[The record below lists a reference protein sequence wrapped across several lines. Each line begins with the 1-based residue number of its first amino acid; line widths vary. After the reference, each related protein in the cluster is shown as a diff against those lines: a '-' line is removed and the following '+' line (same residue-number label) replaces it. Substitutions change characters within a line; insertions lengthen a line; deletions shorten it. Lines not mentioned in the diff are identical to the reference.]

1 MNHLK
6 LIMATVALTGLSVTA
21 EATQQVK
28 IEEHHPIVTKTKEPG
43 WANVNCIT
51 LQDEFSTTNSGIM
64 KFPVGKTVPVKAS
77 VSYSGDRQPI
87 SQSNVVFEN
96 VDPALTIGYDPTTLQ
111 INGHKASF
119 TFTVTLNQHL
129 TKPALFTIK
138 VADGSPTDNQHL
150 TPYSQRQTVEE
161 MLNVDEDN
169 FTELPEIEPTDPT
182 PEEKPDPVEPTDP
195 TPEEKPEP
203 VEPTDPT
210 PEEKPDPVEPT
221 DPTPEEK
228 PDPVEPT
235 DPTPEEKPEPVEPT
249 DPTLEEKPDSVEPTD
264 PTPEEKPEPV
274 EPTDPTPEEK
284 PDPVEPTDP
293 TPEEKPDPV
302 EPTDPTPEEKPDP
315 VEPTDP
321 TPDEMKKP
329 QVEIEIPKKEEFPT
343 VGESLIDVNTKNQV
357 ILPDMIKEKSHQ
369 MSLSGSLTPKNEN
382 NYEINN
388 DNFSDNEKS
397 LGNGISGKLP
407 KTADKATP
415 SFMYLGFTLIIFS
428 IFGVRKLRNS
438 EKQS

>member
-182 PEEKPDPVEPTDP
+182 PEEKPE
-195 TPEEKPEP
+195 
-203 VEPTDPT
+203 
-210 PEEKPDPVEPT
+210 
-221 DPTPEEK
+221 
-228 PDPVEPT
+228 
-235 DPTPEEKPEPVEPT
+235 
-249 DPTLEEKPDSVEPTD
+249 
-264 PTPEEKPEPV
+264 
-274 EPTDPTPEEK
+274 
-284 PDPVEPTDP
+284 
-293 TPEEKPDPV
+293 
-302 EPTDPTPEEKPDP
+302 P

-321 TPDEMKKP
+321 TPDEMKKS

-369 MSLSGSLTPKNEN
+369 MSLSGSLTPKDEN

-397 LGNGISGKLP
+397 LGNGISGQLP

>member
-87 SQSNVVFEN
+87 SQSNVVFEK

-195 TPEEKPEP
+195 TPEEKP
-203 VEPTDPT
+203 
-210 PEEKPDPVEPT
+210 
-221 DPTPEEK
+221 
-228 PDPVEPT
+228 
-235 DPTPEEKPEPVEPT
+235 
-249 DPTLEEKPDSVEPTD
+249 
-264 PTPEEKPEPV
+264 
-274 EPTDPTPEEK
+274 
-284 PDPVEPTDP
+284 
-293 TPEEKPDPV
+293 DPV

-369 MSLSGSLTPKNEN
+369 MSLSGSFTPKNEN

-397 LGNGISGKLP
+397 LGNGISGQLP

>member
-195 TPEEKPEP
+195 TPEEKPDPVEPTDPTPEEKPEP

-210 PEEKPDPVEPT
+210 PEEKPDSVEPTDPTPEEKPDSVEPT

-249 DPTLEEKPDSVEPTD
+249 DPT
-264 PTPEEKPEPV
+264 PEEKPEPV
-274 EPTDPTPEEK
+274 EPTDPTP
-284 PDPVEPTDP
+284 
-293 TPEEKPDPV
+293 
-302 EPTDPTPEEKPDP
+302 
-315 VEPTDP
+315 
-321 TPDEMKKP
+321 DEMKKS

-369 MSLSGSLTPKNEN
+369 MSLSGSLTPKDEN

-397 LGNGISGKLP
+397 LGNGISGQLP

>member
-195 TPEEKPEP
+195 TP
-203 VEPTDPT
+203 
-210 PEEKPDPVEPT
+210 
-221 DPTPEEK
+221 
-228 PDPVEPT
+228 
-235 DPTPEEKPEPVEPT
+235 
-249 DPTLEEKPDSVEPTD
+249 
-264 PTPEEKPEPV
+264 
-274 EPTDPTPEEK
+274 
-284 PDPVEPTDP
+284 
-293 TPEEKPDPV
+293 
-302 EPTDPTPEEKPDP
+302 
-315 VEPTDP
+315 
-321 TPDEMKKP
+321 DEIKKP

-343 VGESLIDVNTKNQV
+343 VRESLIDVNTKNQV

-397 LGNGISGKLP
+397 LGNGISGQLP

>member
-169 FTELPEIEPTDPT
+169 FTELPEID
-182 PEEKPDPVEPTDP
+182 
-195 TPEEKPEP
+195 
-203 VEPTDPT
+203 
-210 PEEKPDPVEPT
+210 
-221 DPTPEEK
+221 
-228 PDPVEPT
+228 
-235 DPTPEEKPEPVEPT
+235 
-249 DPTLEEKPDSVEPTD
+249 
-264 PTPEEKPEPV
+264 
-274 EPTDPTPEEK
+274 
-284 PDPVEPTDP
+284 PTDP

-369 MSLSGSLTPKNEN
+369 MSLSGSFTPKNEN

-397 LGNGISGKLP
+397 LGNGISGQLP

>member
-87 SQSNVVFEN
+87 SQSNVVFEK

-119 TFTVTLNQHL
+119 SFTVTLNQHL

-195 TPEEKPEP
+195 TPEEKP
-203 VEPTDPT
+203 
-210 PEEKPDPVEPT
+210 DPVEPT

-228 PDPVEPT
+228 PD
-235 DPTPEEKPEPVEPT
+235 
-249 DPTLEEKPDSVEPTD
+249 
-264 PTPEEKPEPV
+264 PV

-369 MSLSGSLTPKNEN
+369 MSLSGSFTPKNEN

-397 LGNGISGKLP
+397 LGNGISGQLP

>member
-195 TPEEKPEP
+195 TPEEKP
-203 VEPTDPT
+203 D
-210 PEEKPDPVEPT
+210 
-221 DPTPEEK
+221 
-228 PDPVEPT
+228 
-235 DPTPEEKPEPVEPT
+235 
-249 DPTLEEKPDSVEPTD
+249 
-264 PTPEEKPEPV
+264 PV

-397 LGNGISGKLP
+397 LGNGISGQLP

>member
-169 FTELPEIEPTDPT
+169 FTELPEIDPTDPT
-182 PEEKPDPVEPTDP
+182 PEEKPD
-195 TPEEKPEP
+195 P

-235 DPTPEEKPEPVEPT
+235 DPTPEEKP
-249 DPTLEEKPDSVEPTD
+249 D
-264 PTPEEKPEPV
+264 PV

-293 TPEEKPDPV
+293 TPEEKPYPVEPTDPTPEEKPDPVEPTDPTPEEKPYPV

-397 LGNGISGKLP
+397 LGNGISGQLP

>member
-169 FTELPEIEPTDPT
+169 FTELPEIDPTDPT
-182 PEEKPDPVEPTDP
+182 PEEKPD
-195 TPEEKPEP
+195 P

-235 DPTPEEKPEPVEPT
+235 DPTPEEKP
-249 DPTLEEKPDSVEPTD
+249 D
-264 PTPEEKPEPV
+264 PV

-284 PDPVEPTDP
+284 PDPVEPTDPTPEEKPYPVEPTDP

-397 LGNGISGKLP
+397 LGNGISGQLP

>member
-195 TPEEKPEP
+195 TP
-203 VEPTDPT
+203 
-210 PEEKPDPVEPT
+210 
-221 DPTPEEK
+221 
-228 PDPVEPT
+228 
-235 DPTPEEKPEPVEPT
+235 
-249 DPTLEEKPDSVEPTD
+249 
-264 PTPEEKPEPV
+264 
-274 EPTDPTPEEK
+274 
-284 PDPVEPTDP
+284 
-293 TPEEKPDPV
+293 
-302 EPTDPTPEEKPDP
+302 
-315 VEPTDP
+315 
-321 TPDEMKKP
+321 DEMKKS

-369 MSLSGSLTPKNEN
+369 MSLSGSLTPKDEN

-397 LGNGISGKLP
+397 LGNGISGQLP

>member
-21 EATQQVK
+21 EATQQVR

-51 LQDEFSTTNSGIM
+51 LQDEFFTTNSGIM

-87 SQSNVVFEN
+87 SQSNVVFEK

-195 TPEEKPEP
+195 TPEEKP
-203 VEPTDPT
+203 
-210 PEEKPDPVEPT
+210 
-221 DPTPEEK
+221 
-228 PDPVEPT
+228 
-235 DPTPEEKPEPVEPT
+235 
-249 DPTLEEKPDSVEPTD
+249 
-264 PTPEEKPEPV
+264 
-274 EPTDPTPEEK
+274 
-284 PDPVEPTDP
+284 
-293 TPEEKPDPV
+293 
-302 EPTDPTPEEKPDP
+302 DP

-369 MSLSGSLTPKNEN
+369 MSLSGSFTPKNEN

-397 LGNGISGKLP
+397 LGNGISGQLP

>member
-21 EATQQVK
+21 QATQQVK

-87 SQSNVVFEN
+87 SQSNVVFEK

-195 TPEEKPEP
+195 TPEEKP
-203 VEPTDPT
+203 
-210 PEEKPDPVEPT
+210 DPVEPT

-235 DPTPEEKPEPVEPT
+235 DPTP
-249 DPTLEEKPDSVEPTD
+249 D
-264 PTPEEKPEPV
+264 
-274 EPTDPTPEEK
+274 EK

-293 TPEEKPDPV
+293 TPDEKPDPVEPTDPTPDEKPDPV

-369 MSLSGSLTPKNEN
+369 MSLSGSFTPKNEN

-397 LGNGISGKLP
+397 LGNGISGQLP

>member
-169 FTELPEIEPTDPT
+169 FTELPEIDPTDPT
-182 PEEKPDPVEPTDP
+182 PEEKPD
-195 TPEEKPEP
+195 P

-235 DPTPEEKPEPVEPT
+235 DPTPEEKP
-249 DPTLEEKPDSVEPTD
+249 D
-264 PTPEEKPEPV
+264 PV

-293 TPEEKPDPV
+293 TPEEKPYPV

-397 LGNGISGKLP
+397 LGNGISGQLP

>member
-87 SQSNVVFEN
+87 SQSNVVFEK

-195 TPEEKPEP
+195 TPEEKPDP

-228 PDPVEPT
+228 PD
-235 DPTPEEKPEPVEPT
+235 
-249 DPTLEEKPDSVEPTD
+249 
-264 PTPEEKPEPV
+264 PV

-369 MSLSGSLTPKNEN
+369 MSLSGSFTPKNEN

-397 LGNGISGKLP
+397 LGNGISGQLP

>member
-87 SQSNVVFEN
+87 SQSNVVFEK

-195 TPEEKPEP
+195 TPEEKP
-203 VEPTDPT
+203 
-210 PEEKPDPVEPT
+210 
-221 DPTPEEK
+221 
-228 PDPVEPT
+228 
-235 DPTPEEKPEPVEPT
+235 
-249 DPTLEEKPDSVEPTD
+249 
-264 PTPEEKPEPV
+264 
-274 EPTDPTPEEK
+274 
-284 PDPVEPTDP
+284 
-293 TPEEKPDPV
+293 DPV

-321 TPDEMKKP
+321 TPDEMKKT

-369 MSLSGSLTPKNEN
+369 MSLSGSFTPKNEN

-397 LGNGISGKLP
+397 LGNGISGQLP

>member
-169 FTELPEIEPTDPT
+169 FTELPEIDPTDPT
-182 PEEKPDPVEPTDP
+182 PEEKPD
-195 TPEEKPEP
+195 P

-235 DPTPEEKPEPVEPT
+235 DPTPEEKP
-249 DPTLEEKPDSVEPTD
+249 DPVEPTD
-264 PTPEEKPEPV
+264 PTPEEKPYPV

-293 TPEEKPDPV
+293 TPEEKTDPV

-397 LGNGISGKLP
+397 LGNGISGQLP

>member
-51 LQDEFSTTNSGIM
+51 LQDEFSTTNSVIM

-87 SQSNVVFEN
+87 SQSNVVFEK

-195 TPEEKPEP
+195 TPEEKP
-203 VEPTDPT
+203 
-210 PEEKPDPVEPT
+210 DPVEPT
-221 DPTPEEK
+221 DPTQEEK
-228 PDPVEPT
+228 PD
-235 DPTPEEKPEPVEPT
+235 
-249 DPTLEEKPDSVEPTD
+249 
-264 PTPEEKPEPV
+264 PV

-369 MSLSGSLTPKNEN
+369 MSLSGSFTPKNEN

-397 LGNGISGKLP
+397 LGNGISGQLP

>member
-87 SQSNVVFEN
+87 SQSNVVFEK

-169 FTELPEIEPTDPT
+169 FTELPEI
-182 PEEKPDPVEPTDP
+182 
-195 TPEEKPEP
+195 
-203 VEPTDPT
+203 
-210 PEEKPDPVEPT
+210 
-221 DPTPEEK
+221 
-228 PDPVEPT
+228 
-235 DPTPEEKPEPVEPT
+235 
-249 DPTLEEKPDSVEPTD
+249 
-264 PTPEEKPEPV
+264 

-397 LGNGISGKLP
+397 LGNGISGQLP

>member
-195 TPEEKPEP
+195 TPEEKPDP

-235 DPTPEEKPEPVEPT
+235 DPTPEEKP
-249 DPTLEEKPDSVEPTD
+249 D
-264 PTPEEKPEPV
+264 PV

-388 DNFSDNEKS
+388 DNFSDNEKF
-397 LGNGISGKLP
+397 LGNGISGQLP

>member
-87 SQSNVVFEN
+87 SQSNVVFEK

-150 TPYSQRQTVEE
+150 TPYSQRQIVEE

-195 TPEEKPEP
+195 TPEEKP
-203 VEPTDPT
+203 
-210 PEEKPDPVEPT
+210 DPVEPT

-228 PDPVEPT
+228 PD
-235 DPTPEEKPEPVEPT
+235 
-249 DPTLEEKPDSVEPTD
+249 
-264 PTPEEKPEPV
+264 PV

-369 MSLSGSLTPKNEN
+369 MSLSGSFTPKNEN

-397 LGNGISGKLP
+397 LGNGISGQLP

>member
-195 TPEEKPEP
+195 TPEEKP
-203 VEPTDPT
+203 
-210 PEEKPDPVEPT
+210 
-221 DPTPEEK
+221 
-228 PDPVEPT
+228 
-235 DPTPEEKPEPVEPT
+235 
-249 DPTLEEKPDSVEPTD
+249 
-264 PTPEEKPEPV
+264 
-274 EPTDPTPEEK
+274 
-284 PDPVEPTDP
+284 
-293 TPEEKPDPV
+293 
-302 EPTDPTPEEKPDP
+302 DP

-321 TPDEMKKP
+321 TPDEMKKT

-397 LGNGISGKLP
+397 LGNGISGQLP

-415 SFMYLGFTLIIFS
+415 SFMYLGFTFIIFS

>member
-43 WANVNCIT
+43 WANVNYIT

-195 TPEEKPEP
+195 TP
-203 VEPTDPT
+203 
-210 PEEKPDPVEPT
+210 
-221 DPTPEEK
+221 
-228 PDPVEPT
+228 
-235 DPTPEEKPEPVEPT
+235 
-249 DPTLEEKPDSVEPTD
+249 
-264 PTPEEKPEPV
+264 
-274 EPTDPTPEEK
+274 
-284 PDPVEPTDP
+284 
-293 TPEEKPDPV
+293 
-302 EPTDPTPEEKPDP
+302 
-315 VEPTDP
+315 
-321 TPDEMKKP
+321 DEMKKP

-397 LGNGISGKLP
+397 LGNGISGQLP

>member
-51 LQDEFSTTNSGIM
+51 LQDEFSTTNSVIM

-87 SQSNVVFEN
+87 SQSNVVFEK

-195 TPEEKPEP
+195 TPEEKP
-203 VEPTDPT
+203 
-210 PEEKPDPVEPT
+210 
-221 DPTPEEK
+221 
-228 PDPVEPT
+228 
-235 DPTPEEKPEPVEPT
+235 
-249 DPTLEEKPDSVEPTD
+249 
-264 PTPEEKPEPV
+264 
-274 EPTDPTPEEK
+274 
-284 PDPVEPTDP
+284 
-293 TPEEKPDPV
+293 
-302 EPTDPTPEEKPDP
+302 DP

-369 MSLSGSLTPKNEN
+369 MSLSGSFTPKNEN

-397 LGNGISGKLP
+397 LGNGISGQLP

>member
-21 EATQQVK
+21 EATRQVK

-64 KFPVGKTVPVKAS
+64 KFPVGKTVPVKTS

-138 VADGSPTDNQHL
+138 VADGSPSDNQHL

-195 TPEEKPEP
+195 TPEEKP
-203 VEPTDPT
+203 
-210 PEEKPDPVEPT
+210 DPVEPT

-228 PDPVEPT
+228 PD
-235 DPTPEEKPEPVEPT
+235 
-249 DPTLEEKPDSVEPTD
+249 
-264 PTPEEKPEPV
+264 PV

-369 MSLSGSLTPKNEN
+369 MSVSGSLTPKNEN

-388 DNFSDNEKS
+388 DNFLDNEKS
-397 LGNGISGKLP
+397 LGNGISGQLP

>member
-111 INGHKASF
+111 INGYKASF

-195 TPEEKPEP
+195 TPEEKPDP

-235 DPTPEEKPEPVEPT
+235 G
-249 DPTLEEKPDSVEPTD
+249 
-264 PTPEEKPEPV
+264 
-274 EPTDPTPEEK
+274 
-284 PDPVEPTDP
+284 P

-397 LGNGISGKLP
+397 LGNGISGQLP

>member
-195 TPEEKPEP
+195 TPEEKPDP

-235 DPTPEEKPEPVEPT
+235 DPTPEEKP
-249 DPTLEEKPDSVEPTD
+249 DPVEPTD
-264 PTPEEKPEPV
+264 PTPEEKPDPV

-382 NYEINN
+382 TYEINN

-397 LGNGISGKLP
+397 LGNGISGQLP

>member
-21 EATQQVK
+21 QATQQVK

-64 KFPVGKTVPVKAS
+64 KFPLGKTVPVKAS

-87 SQSNVVFEN
+87 SQSNVVFEK

-195 TPEEKPEP
+195 TPEEKPDP

-235 DPTPEEKPEPVEPT
+235 DPTP
-249 DPTLEEKPDSVEPTD
+249 DEKPD
-264 PTPEEKPEPV
+264 PV
-274 EPTDPTPEEK
+274 EPTDPTPDEK

-369 MSLSGSLTPKNEN
+369 MSLSGSFTPKNEN

-397 LGNGISGKLP
+397 LGNGISGQLP

>member
-169 FTELPEIEPTDPT
+169 FTELPEIDPTDPT
-182 PEEKPDPVEPTDP
+182 PEEKPD
-195 TPEEKPEP
+195 P

-235 DPTPEEKPEPVEPT
+235 DPTPEEKP
-249 DPTLEEKPDSVEPTD
+249 D
-264 PTPEEKPEPV
+264 PV

-284 PDPVEPTDP
+284 PDPVEPTEPTPEEKPEPVEPTDP

-397 LGNGISGKLP
+397 LGNGISGQLP

>member
-51 LQDEFSTTNSGIM
+51 LQDEFSTTNLEIM

-87 SQSNVVFEN
+87 SQSNVIFEN

-138 VADGSPTDNQHL
+138 VADGSPTDNHHL

-169 FTELPEIEPTDPT
+169 FTELPEIEPTDAT
-182 PEEKPDPVEPTDP
+182 PEEKPY
-195 TPEEKPEP
+195 
-203 VEPTDPT
+203 
-210 PEEKPDPVEPT
+210 
-221 DPTPEEK
+221 
-228 PDPVEPT
+228 
-235 DPTPEEKPEPVEPT
+235 
-249 DPTLEEKPDSVEPTD
+249 
-264 PTPEEKPEPV
+264 
-274 EPTDPTPEEK
+274 
-284 PDPVEPTDP
+284 
-293 TPEEKPDPV
+293 
-302 EPTDPTPEEKPDP
+302 P

-369 MSLSGSLTPKNEN
+369 MSLSGSLTPKM
-382 NYEINN
+382 
-388 DNFSDNEKS
+388 
-397 LGNGISGKLP
+397 
-407 KTADKATP
+407 KTIMK
-415 SFMYLGFTLIIFS
+415 
-428 IFGVRKLRNS
+428 
-438 EKQS
+438 

>member
-195 TPEEKPEP
+195 TPEEKP
-203 VEPTDPT
+203 
-210 PEEKPDPVEPT
+210 DPVEPT

-235 DPTPEEKPEPVEPT
+235 G
-249 DPTLEEKPDSVEPTD
+249 
-264 PTPEEKPEPV
+264 
-274 EPTDPTPEEK
+274 PTPEEK

-397 LGNGISGKLP
+397 LGNGISGQLP

>member
-87 SQSNVVFEN
+87 SQSNVVFEK

-195 TPEEKPEP
+195 TPEEKP
-203 VEPTDPT
+203 
-210 PEEKPDPVEPT
+210 DPVEPT

-235 DPTPEEKPEPVEPT
+235 DPTPEEKT
-249 DPTLEEKPDSVEPTD
+249 
-264 PTPEEKPEPV
+264 
-274 EPTDPTPEEK
+274 
-284 PDPVEPTDP
+284 DPVEPTDP

-369 MSLSGSLTPKNEN
+369 MSLSGSFTPKNEN

-397 LGNGISGKLP
+397 LGNGISGQLP

>member
-64 KFPVGKTVPVKAS
+64 KFPVGKTVPVKAT

-195 TPEEKPEP
+195 TPEEKP
-203 VEPTDPT
+203 D
-210 PEEKPDPVEPT
+210 
-221 DPTPEEK
+221 
-228 PDPVEPT
+228 
-235 DPTPEEKPEPVEPT
+235 
-249 DPTLEEKPDSVEPTD
+249 
-264 PTPEEKPEPV
+264 PV

-315 VEPTDP
+315 VEPIDPTPEEKPDPVEPTDP
-321 TPDEMKKP
+321 TLDEMKKP

-397 LGNGISGKLP
+397 LGNGISGQLP

>member
-21 EATQQVK
+21 EATQQVR

-51 LQDEFSTTNSGIM
+51 LQDEFFTTNSGIM

-87 SQSNVVFEN
+87 SQSNVVFEK

-195 TPEEKPEP
+195 TPEEKP
-203 VEPTDPT
+203 
-210 PEEKPDPVEPT
+210 
-221 DPTPEEK
+221 
-228 PDPVEPT
+228 
-235 DPTPEEKPEPVEPT
+235 
-249 DPTLEEKPDSVEPTD
+249 
-264 PTPEEKPEPV
+264 
-274 EPTDPTPEEK
+274 
-284 PDPVEPTDP
+284 
-293 TPEEKPDPV
+293 DPV

-369 MSLSGSLTPKNEN
+369 MSLSGSFTPKNEN

-397 LGNGISGKLP
+397 LGNGISGQLP

>member
-64 KFPVGKTVPVKAS
+64 KFPVGKTVLVKAS

-129 TKPALFTIK
+129 TNPALFTIK

-195 TPEEKPEP
+195 TPEEKP
-203 VEPTDPT
+203 D
-210 PEEKPDPVEPT
+210 
-221 DPTPEEK
+221 
-228 PDPVEPT
+228 
-235 DPTPEEKPEPVEPT
+235 
-249 DPTLEEKPDSVEPTD
+249 
-264 PTPEEKPEPV
+264 PV

-321 TPDEMKKP
+321 TPEEKPDPVEPTDPTPEEKPDPVKPTDPTPDEMKKP

-343 VGESLIDVNTKNQV
+343 VGESLIDVNTKNQI

-397 LGNGISGKLP
+397 LGNGISGQLP

-415 SFMYLGFTLIIFS
+415 SFVYLGFTLIIFS

>member
-87 SQSNVVFEN
+87 SQSNVVFEK

-169 FTELPEIEPTDPT
+169 FTELPEIEA
-182 PEEKPDPVEPTDP
+182 
-195 TPEEKPEP
+195 
-203 VEPTDPT
+203 
-210 PEEKPDPVEPT
+210 
-221 DPTPEEK
+221 
-228 PDPVEPT
+228 
-235 DPTPEEKPEPVEPT
+235 
-249 DPTLEEKPDSVEPTD
+249 
-264 PTPEEKPEPV
+264 
-274 EPTDPTPEEK
+274 TDPTPEEK

-357 ILPDMIKEKSHQ
+357 ILPDMIKEKSNQ
-369 MSLSGSLTPKNEN
+369 MSLSGSFTPKNEN

-397 LGNGISGKLP
+397 LGNGISGQLP

>member
-87 SQSNVVFEN
+87 SQSNVVFEK

-138 VADGSPTDNQHL
+138 VADDSPTDNQHL
-150 TPYSQRQTVEE
+150 MPYSQRQTVEE

-169 FTELPEIEPTDPT
+169 FTELPEI
-182 PEEKPDPVEPTDP
+182 
-195 TPEEKPEP
+195 
-203 VEPTDPT
+203 
-210 PEEKPDPVEPT
+210 
-221 DPTPEEK
+221 
-228 PDPVEPT
+228 
-235 DPTPEEKPEPVEPT
+235 
-249 DPTLEEKPDSVEPTD
+249 
-264 PTPEEKPEPV
+264 

-369 MSLSGSLTPKNEN
+369 MSLSGSFTPKNEN

-397 LGNGISGKLP
+397 LGNGISGQLP

>member
-87 SQSNVVFEN
+87 SQSNVVFEK

-111 INGHKASF
+111 INGYKASF

-169 FTELPEIEPTDPT
+169 FTELPEI
-182 PEEKPDPVEPTDP
+182 
-195 TPEEKPEP
+195 
-203 VEPTDPT
+203 
-210 PEEKPDPVEPT
+210 
-221 DPTPEEK
+221 
-228 PDPVEPT
+228 
-235 DPTPEEKPEPVEPT
+235 
-249 DPTLEEKPDSVEPTD
+249 
-264 PTPEEKPEPV
+264 

-369 MSLSGSLTPKNEN
+369 MSLSGSFTPKNEN

-397 LGNGISGKLP
+397 LGNGISGQLP

>member
-195 TPEEKPEP
+195 TPEEKP
-203 VEPTDPT
+203 
-210 PEEKPDPVEPT
+210 DPVEPT

-228 PDPVEPT
+228 PD
-235 DPTPEEKPEPVEPT
+235 
-249 DPTLEEKPDSVEPTD
+249 
-264 PTPEEKPEPV
+264 PV

-397 LGNGISGKLP
+397 LGNGISGQLP

>member
-169 FTELPEIEPTDPT
+169 FTELPEIDPTDPT
-182 PEEKPDPVEPTDP
+182 LEEKPD
-195 TPEEKPEP
+195 P

-235 DPTPEEKPEPVEPT
+235 DPTPEEKP
-249 DPTLEEKPDSVEPTD
+249 D
-264 PTPEEKPEPV
+264 PV

-293 TPEEKPDPV
+293 TPEEKPYPV

-397 LGNGISGKLP
+397 LGNGISGQLP